1 MAIYSYLLVWGG
13 VLLGMQIGYFE
24 PDTPHQ
30 WLFGGTLALNLLVF
44 FLIQGGFSERWR
56 DPSLTTPQMII
67 GILLITLLLH
77 YSRDMRGAMLAIY
90 FMVMT
95 FGVFALARR
104 RMIVMALFVLACFI
118 TLEVVEYL
126 DAPQY
131 KIVSLSLGHL
141 SILTMGLAWFI
152 YVGGHIHN
160 LQQRNRDQRTS
171 LQAQQRHLEQ
181 INQQLQ
187 DAMARLEEVAIRDSL
202 TGLFNRRHF
211 MERIEEEMARAER
224 QGNPLHLALID
235 LDHFK
240 KINDTWGHQAGDQ
253 VLVRFAETARNT
265 LRRSDLIARY
275 GGEEFVILLTA
286 GDTHDIR
293 QVLERLR
300 STLSGL
306 HFGGQAG
313 FQVTLSAGLATW
325 RQGDTVDSL
334 FQRADVALYRAKN
347 TGRNRLV
354 EAEA

>member
-24 PDTPHQ
+24 PNTPHW
-30 WLFGGTLALNLLVF
+30 WLFGGTLGLNLLVF
-44 FLIQGGFSERWR
+44 FLIRRGYSVRWR
-56 DPSLTTPQMII
+56 DPSLTVPQMII

-77 YSRDMRGAMLAIY
+77 YSREMRGAMLSIY

-95 FGVFALARR
+95 FGVFALPRR
-104 RMIVMALFVLACFI
+104 RMMMMALFVLASFI
-118 TLEVVEYL
+118 TLEIVEYL
-126 DAPQY
+126 DAPQSR
-131 KIVSLSLGHL
+131 IVSLSVGHL
-141 SILTMGLAWFI
+141 SILTMGLAWFV

-181 INQQLQ
+181 INHQLQ
-187 DAMARLEEVAIRDSL
+187 DAMTRLEEVAIRDSL

-253 VLVRFAETARNT
+253 VLVRFAETARSA

-286 GDTHDIR
+286 GDTADIR

-300 STLSGL
+300 SMLSSL
-306 HFGGQAG
+306 HFGGKQG
-313 FQVTLSAGLATW
+313 FSVTLSAGLASW
-325 RQGDTVDSL
+325 RPGDTVDSL
-334 FQRADVALYRAKN
+334 FRRADVALYRAKE